1 MIIEDMK
8 VLEEQVHKLMDLV
21 SQLKEDRTRLQARLE
36 NGEAEMQS
44 LRQELVSVR
53 EIQKEHDRFQEERSE
68 VRSRIEK
75 MLNELKGVEVVRGAG
90 QRE

>member
-1 MIIEDMK
+1 MIQDMK
-8 VLEEQVHKLMDLV
+8 ILEEQVHKLMDLV

-36 NGEAEMQS
+36 NGEAEIQS
-44 LRQELVSVR
+44 LRKEVASFR
-53 EIQKEHDRFQEERSE
+53 EIQKDHEQFQQERSE

-75 MLNELKGVEVVRGAG
+75 MLNDLKGVEGVRGVG